1 MPQRKWLFTEK
12 RDQFSKLFL
21 GPTRSH
27 SYFRQPMH
35 PEIQKAVDA
44 GKLTAAAGQ
53 VLDQLQPGTYV
64 IHKSWGFGQVDSLN
78 FLVSQMTINFKAKK
92 GHSMQLQY
100 AAESLQPIKEDHILA
115 QKAADA
121 AAVKAKAKSDPVSLV
136 RTILNSFGGKA
147 TQDQIAQSLAPEV
160 FNETEFKKWW
170 ESTKKALKKDGHF
183 AVPTKKGDPVE
194 LREAPVSHADQYLEA
209 FKNARQLKDQLN
221 ALDQILKN
229 LPEFTDPATQ
239 LSSAIT
245 TADDQARKNQ
255 RLNPAQA
262 LEFLLTRDEILEKTP
277 AISRSADAPTV
288 AQFLLDEKRRLATLI
303 GDLPAA
309 KQKRALA
316 GIPDAFGEEWT
327 SVALSLVTSGSTR
340 VVAEAARLLED
351 KGQVEALIGGL
362 DRAIREHS
370 ITSEALLWLGK
381 EREGVFSELMNP
393 RLLSSIIGAL
403 ERDQFDETKRDRRLH
418 DLLLNDKELLTD
430 LLETATHEELRDIM
444 QKLMR
449 TPVFEELN
457 KRSLLGRIIRVY
469 PEMQALVS
477 GDSDAKP
484 QTLIVSWES
493 LEKKKA
499 ELDELETK
507 KIPENIKEIA
517 IARSYGDLRENFE
530 FKAAK
535 EMQRVLGRRRA
546 ETMRDLGIARG
557 TDFSNSDTAQC
568 SVGTIVTLKEAGDGR
583 IDVYTILGAWDGD
596 PDKGI
601 VSYQSALAQAL
612 IGHKVGEQVNVPTE
626 HGDRVA
632 QIEKIEAY
640 KK

>member
-1 MPQRKWLFTEK
+1 
-12 RDQFSKLFL
+12 
-21 GPTRSH
+21 
-27 SYFRQPMH
+27 MH

-44 GKLTAAAGQ
+44 GKLSPAAGQ

-64 IHKSWGFGQVDSLN
+64 LHKSWGFGQIDSLN
-78 FLVSQMTINFKAKK
+78 FLVSQMTINFKSRK

-100 AAESLQPIKEDHILA
+100 AVESLQPINAEHILA

-121 AAVKAKAKSDPVSLV
+121 AAVKARAKEDPVGLV

-147 TQDQIAQSLAPEV
+147 TQDQIAQALAPEV

-170 ESTKKALKKDGHF
+170 DNAKKALKKDGHF
-183 AVPTKKGDPVE
+183 AVPTKKTDPVE
-194 LREAPVSHADQYLEA
+194 LREAAVSHADQYLEH
-209 FKNARQLKDQLN
+209 FQNARQLKDQLN

-229 LPEFTDPATQ
+229 LPEFTDPANQ
-239 LSSAIT
+239 LASVLTVAE
-245 TADDQARKNQ
+245 DQGRKNQ
-255 RLNPAQA
+255 RLNPHQA
-262 LEFLLTRDEILEKTP
+262 LEFLLIRDEIVEKTP
-277 AISRSADAPTV
+277 ALARGADAPSV
-288 AQFLLDEKRRLATLI
+288 AQFLRDEKRRLAALI

-309 KQKRALA
+309 RHKRALGA
-316 GIPDAFGEEWT
+316 IPEAFGEEWIAM
-327 SVALSLVTSGSTR
+327 ALNLVTSGSSR
-340 VVAEAARLLED
+340 VVAESARLLEE
-351 KGQVEALIGGL
+351 KGQVEALIIGL

-370 ITSEALLWLGK
+370 ITSEALLWLGR

-393 RLLSSIIGAL
+393 RLLSAIIGAL

-430 LLETATHEELRDIM
+430 LLTTAAHEDLRDIM

-484 QTLIVSWES
+484 ITLIVSWES

-507 KIPENIKEIA
+507 KIPENSKEINVA
-517 IARSYGDLRENFE
+517 ASYGDLRENFE

-546 ETMRDLGIARG
+546 ETMRDLSLARG
-557 TDFSNSDTAQC
+557 TDFSNPDTAQV
-568 SVGTIVTLKEAGDGR
+568 SIGTVVTIKETADGR
-583 IDVYTILGAWDGD
+583 VNVYTILGAWDGD
-596 PDKGI
+596 ADKGI
-601 VSYQSALAQAL
+601 LSYQSALAQAL
-612 IGHKVGEQVNVPTE
+612 IGHKVGEQVTVPTE
-626 HGDRVA
+626 HGERTVE
-632 QIEKIEAY
+632 IVSIEAY

>member
-1 MPQRKWLFTEK
+1 
-12 RDQFSKLFL
+12 
-21 GPTRSH
+21 
-27 SYFRQPMH
+27 MH

-78 FLVSQMTINFKAKK
+78 FLVSQMTINFKTKK

-100 AAESLQPIKEDHILA
+100 AAESLQPISETHILA

-121 AAVKAKAKSDPVSLV
+121 ASVKARAKNDPVGLV
-136 RTILNSFGGKA
+136 RTILDSFGGKA

-183 AVPTKKGDPVE
+183 AVPAKKGDAVE
-194 LREAPVSHADQYLEA
+194 LRDAPVSHADQYLES
-209 FKNARQLKDQLN
+209 FKSARQLKDQLN
-221 ALDQILKN
+221 ALDQIFKN
-229 LPEFTDPATQ
+229 LPEFSEPVTQ
-239 LSSAIT
+239 LASAIA
-245 TADDQARKNQ
+245 TADDQGRKNQ

-262 LEFLLTRDEILEKTP
+262 LEFLLTRDEIIEKVP
-277 AISRSADAPTV
+277 ALARGADAPTV
-288 AQFLLDEKRRLATLI
+288 AQFLRDEKRRLATLI

-327 SVALSLVTSGSTR
+327 AVALSLVTSGSTR
-340 VVAEAARLLED
+340 VVAESARLLEE
-351 KGQVEALIGGL
+351 KSQIEALITGL

-370 ITSEALLWLGK
+370 ITSEALLWLGR

-393 RLLSSIIGAL
+393 RLLSAIIGAL

-477 GDSDAKP
+477 GESDAKP

-493 LEKKKA
+493 MEKKKA
-499 ELDELETK
+499 EYDELVNK
-507 KIPENIKEIA
+507 KIPENVKEIQ

-535 EMQRVLGRRRA
+535 EMQRVLSRRRA
-546 ETMRDLGIARG
+546 ETERDLAQARG
-557 TDFSNSDTAQC
+557 TDFANPDTTQVA
-568 SVGTIVTLKEAGDGR
+568 VGTVVTLKETGDGR
-583 IDVYTILGAWDGD
+583 TDVYSILGAWDGD

-640 KK
+640 RQ

>member
-1 MPQRKWLFTEK
+1 VP
-12 RDQFSKLFL
+12 
-21 GPTRSH
+21 
-27 SYFRQPMH
+27 
-35 PEIQKAVDA
+35 
-44 GKLTAAAGQ
+44 
-53 VLDQLQPGTYV
+53 
-64 IHKSWGFGQVDSLN
+64 
-78 FLVSQMTINFKAKK
+78 AKK
-92 GHSMQLQY
+92 G
-100 AAESLQPIKEDHILA
+100 
-115 QKAADA
+115 DA
-121 AAVKAKAKSDPVSLV
+121 
-136 RTILNSFGGKA
+136 
-147 TQDQIAQSLAPEV
+147 
-160 FNETEFKKWW
+160 
-170 ESTKKALKKDGHF
+170 
-183 AVPTKKGDPVE
+183 VE
-194 LREAPVSHADQYLEA
+194 LRDAPVSHADQYLES
-209 FKNARQLKDQLN
+209 FKSARQLKDQLN
-221 ALDQILKN
+221 ALDQIFKN
-229 LPEFTDPATQ
+229 LPEFSEPATQ
-239 LSSAIT
+239 LASAIA
-245 TADDQARKNQ
+245 TADDQGRKNQ

-262 LEFLLTRDEILEKTP
+262 LEFLLTRDEIIEKVP
-277 AISRSADAPTV
+277 ALARGADAPTV
-288 AQFLLDEKRRLATLI
+288 AQFLRDEKRRLATLI

-327 SVALSLVTSGSTR
+327 AVALSLVTSGSTR
-340 VVAEAARLLED
+340 VVAESARLLEE
-351 KGQVEALIGGL
+351 KSQIEALITGL

-370 ITSEALLWLGK
+370 ITSEALLWLGR

-393 RLLSSIIGAL
+393 RLLSAIIGAL

-477 GDSDAKP
+477 GESDAKP

-493 LEKKKA
+493 MEKKKA
-499 ELDELETK
+499 EYDELVNK
-507 KIPENIKEIA
+507 KIPENVKEIQ

-535 EMQRVLGRRRA
+535 EMQRVLSRRRA
-546 ETMRDLGIARG
+546 ETERDLAQARG
-557 TDFSNSDTAQC
+557 TDFANPDTTQVA
-568 SVGTIVTLKEAGDGR
+568 VGTVVTLKETGDGR
-583 IDVYTILGAWDGD
+583 TDVYSILGAWDGD

-640 KK
+640 RK